1 MIWPEMKMLTSSR
14 LGMRYL
20 GVNLD
25 ANFGRE
31 IFVPMLEM
39 LVPML
44 VQTLG
49 SILDLSGD
57 VGVDHV
63 RGSWVSVVMR
73 NYSTRGGCCHL
84 VRWLTSNQSVFCLVY
99 MYELL
104 RIPYYSTSSL
114 RGALDSETWQYALST
129 HFSGDTDYSNPLHIL
144 QMRGNLCFEI
154 GVICMGLSAIH

>member
-1 MIWPEMKMLTSSR
+1 
-14 LGMRYL
+14 MRYL

-84 VRWLTSNQSVFCLVY
+84 VR
-99 MYELL
+99 
-104 RIPYYSTSSL
+104 
-114 RGALDSETWQYALST
+114 
-129 HFSGDTDYSNPLHIL
+129 
-144 QMRGNLCFEI
+144 
-154 GVICMGLSAIH
+154 

>member
-1 MIWPEMKMLTSSR
+1 MKMLTSSR

-25 ANFGRE
+25 ANFGR
-31 IFVPMLEM
+31 EM

-73 NYSTRGGCCHL
+73 NYSTRGG
-84 VRWLTSNQSVFCLVY
+84 
-99 MYELL
+99 LL
-104 RIPYYSTSSL
+104 SL
-114 RGALDSETWQYALST
+114 GEMVDK
-129 HFSGDTDYSNPLHIL
+129 
-144 QMRGNLCFEI
+144 
-154 GVICMGLSAIH
+154 